1 MYYEKRNYTSS
12 MTVKT
17 RALSS
22 QSFEDLL
29 LVQSQLLKIQL
40 SVLLLDTDDNIS
52 WYRLDLK
59 H

>member
-1 MYYEKRNYTSS
+1 

-52 WYRLDLK
+52 WYRLDLQ

>member
-1 MYYEKRNYTSS
+1 MYYEKRNYASS
-12 MTVKT
+12 MTVNT

-22 QSFEDLL
+22 QSFKDLF

-40 SVLLLDTDDNIS
+40 LVLLLDTDDNTS
-52 WYRLDLK
+52 GYRLDLQ